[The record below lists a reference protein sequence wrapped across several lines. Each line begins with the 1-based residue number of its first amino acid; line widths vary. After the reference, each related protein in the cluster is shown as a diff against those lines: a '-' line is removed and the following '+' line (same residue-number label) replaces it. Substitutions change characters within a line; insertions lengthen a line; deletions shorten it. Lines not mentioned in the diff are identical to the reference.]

1 MELDRAREAKAEWL
15 LNGDM
20 QEAELLQL
28 LSAGERPDV
37 DRPQPGV
44 GDELRDL
51 LLRSVVVGGDQHI
64 ELLAGAQ

>member
-1 MELDRAREAKAEWL
+1 MSI
-15 LNGDM
+15 G
-20 QEAELLQL
+20 
-28 LSAGERPDV
+28 
-37 DRPQPGV
+37 PQPGV